1 MITKAVLL
9 AAGRGTRLG
18 ALTAETP
25 KPLLD
30 VGGRPVIVRILEG
43 LVAAGI
49 REAVVVTGHLA
60 DALRRGIEAADLRGV
75 RLEFRRQETLD
86 GTARALALAR
96 DFVGDDTFFFGWGDI
111 VVRPENYAT
120 VLRAA
125 VRDVAAVI
133 AVNEVDDPAGGAA
146 VYVDD
151 ALRVQRIVEKPPPG
165 TSSTRWNNAG
175 FGVLAARAWPAIEA
189 LKPSPRGE
197 YELPQAIAALAGAG
211 EKVVAV
217 PVEGPWIDIGTPE
230 DLEAARRAFA

>member
-175 FGVLAARAWPAIEA
+175 FGVLTARAWPAIEA